1 MLCSGGCPIV
11 ANIVDVMLC
20 VDQMGV
26 TEDPVS
32 PGLRSHMTSP
42 ATGNSGYATKDKV
55 SCEK

>member
-1 MLCSGGCPIV
+1 MLCSGGRLIV
-11 ANIVDVMLC
+11 ANIVDVMLS
-20 VDQMGV
+20 VDQMGG
-26 TEDPVS
+26 TDDPVG